1 MKRPLHLDSKTV
13 ADFQSLTGTGNK
25 RVLNHLIENLP
36 VREASQSLDPKF
48 YSALSDF
55 IVDVEDSKFNGMNP
69 VKNRDDRSRLLEE
82 WRAYT
87 LGNRSNIN
95 LKDSAKSDLALKIEE
110 AEEVPKVN
118 GLPVN
123 EAVERAGNWLAD
135 SYTARGRAKP
145 ETAYISREDAIFQD
159 HLGLRE
165 DSVLRM
171 FSLGSPNETDRLQ
184 AGVGLL
190 ASEADRAEIIYP
202 FKRGENNFRWGLSEQ
217 IEQDEAKDMLG
228 ADIDSLLED
237 TTESMKNSLERVSDL
252 LEDETG
258 LKREGIDPREYIQ
271 MVYRS
276 DLDSVELDPDI
287 VQNSIKKAVAE
298 AGSDNATGIN
308 ESSAKKVSNNTGVIK
323 PHGVDPVSFMDA
335 VSESESLTDV
345 NVEDAVRRAVLG
357 VERTK
362 DELGLRK
369 YRSGDKEAYSVTT
382 IIDPFPNDYD
392 EWSRQE
398 RLDFPYYREID
409 TGGGLFHWKNIYD
422 GENGRYD
429 ADIVRDYAGLRGT
442 LAHERVFEEYV
453 DDPEEVRGDTH
464 KYEQELEDMKAEKG
478 DLGPLQDIVD
488 WKEEKEFDVLE
499 YDESGTG
506 IARNGR
512 ELAEKEIDWIKDQ
525 FGQLEDELGL
535 KKENVIAAEQE
546 FVHSTMHPW
555 DETAKIKGPE
565 IGELTYGG
573 TVDLLYEHESGE
585 TWLLD
590 LKTGSMKPN
599 YAIQQA
605 AYKEAVENSEFFDVD
620 EVDRVVIPSIDP
632 ETMMYSDKEP
642 VIYTDRPHGNEK
654 FNHSKFLDASNID
667 LESSNYRKNQWRP
680 GNWDEEAFYI
690 FARAAEEMDEA
701 QPDSAGM

>member
-13 ADFQSLTGTGNK
+13 ADFQSLTGTGNM

-36 VREASQSLDPKF
+36 VREASQSLDPEF

-135 SYTARGRAKP
+135 SYTARGRARP
-145 ETAYISREDAIFQD
+145 ETAYISREDALFQD

-165 DSVLRM
+165 DGVLRM
-171 FSLGSPNETDRLQ
+171 FSLGSPDETDRLQ

-202 FKRGENNFRWGLSEQ
+202 FERGENNFRWGLSEQ

-237 TTESMKNSLERVSDL
+237 TTESMKNSLERVSNL

-258 LKREGIDPREYIQ
+258 LKRQGIDPREYIQ

-323 PHGVDPVSFMDA
+323 PHGVDPLSFMDA

-345 NVEDAVRRAVLG
+345 DVEDAVRRAVLG

-398 RLDFPYYREID
+398 RLDFPFHREID

-442 LAHERVFEEYV
+442 LAHETVFENYV
-453 DDPEEVRGDTH
+453 DNPDEVQGDTE
-464 KYEQELEDMKAEKG
+464 KYWQKLKEMKAEKG

-512 ELAEKEIDWIKDQ
+512 ELAEKEIDWIEDEFKK
-525 FGQLEDELGL
+525 LETELGL
-535 KKENVIAAEQE
+535 KKENVIAAEKE
-546 FVHSTMHPW
+546 FVHTASLPW
-555 DETAKIKGPE
+555 KEEKFS
-565 IGELTYGG
+565 YGG

-599 YAIQQA
+599 YAVQQA
-605 AYKEAVENSEFFDVD
+605 AYKTAVENSEFFDID
-620 EVDRVVIPSIDP
+620 EIDRVVIPSIDP
-632 ETMMYSDKEP
+632 ESMMYTENDP
-642 VIYTDRPHGNEK
+642 VVYTDRPNKNPRFES
-654 FNHSKFLDASNID
+654 SKFLDASNIG
-667 LESSNYRKNQWRP
+667 LESSEYRQNRWRP
-680 GNWDEEAFYI
+680 ENWDEEAFYI
-690 FARAAEEMDEA
+690 FARAAEQMDEA
-701 QPDSAGM
+701 SRA

>member
-1 MKRPLHLDSKTV
+1 MNRPLHLDSRTV
-13 ADFQSLTGTGNK
+13 ADFQSLTGSGNT
-25 RVLNHLIENLP
+25 RVLNHIIENLP
-36 VREASQSLDPKF
+36 VREASQSLNPEF
-48 YSALSDF
+48 YSALSEF

-69 VKNRDDRSRLLEE
+69 VKNHDDRSRFLEE

-87 LGNRSNIN
+87 LGNKSNIN

-135 SYTARGRAKP
+135 SYTARGRARP
-145 ETAYISREDAIFQD
+145 ETAYISREDALFQD

-165 DSVLRM
+165 DSILRM
-171 FSLGSPNETDRLQ
+171 FSLGSPDETDRLQ

-202 FKRGENNFRWGLSEQ
+202 FERGENNFRWGLSEQ

-237 TTESMKNSLERVSDL
+237 TTESMKNSLERVSKL

-258 LKREGIDPREYIQ
+258 LERQGIDPREYIQ

-308 ESSAKKVSNNTGVIK
+308 ESSAKKVSNNTGVIR
-323 PHGVDPVSFMDA
+323 PHGVDPLSFMDA
-335 VSESESLTDV
+335 VSESESLTNVD
-345 NVEDAVRRAVLG
+345 VEDAVRRAVLG

-369 YRSGDKEAYSVTT
+369 YKSGDKEAYSVTT

-398 RLDFPYYREID
+398 RLDFPFHREID

-429 ADIVRDYAGLRGT
+429 TDIIRDYAGLRGT
-442 LAHERVFEEYV
+442 LAHETIFENYV
-453 DDPEEVRGDTH
+453 DDPDDVKGDTE
-464 KYEQELEDMKAEKG
+464 KYWQKLKELKAEKG

-488 WKEEKEFDVLE
+488 WKQEKEFDVLE
-499 YDESGTG
+499 YDEAVGG

-512 ELAEKEIDWIKDQ
+512 ELAEKEIDWIEEEFKK
-525 FGQLEDELGL
+525 LEEELGL
-535 KKENVIAAEQE
+535 KEKNVIAAEKE
-546 FVHSTMHPW
+546 FVHTASLPW
-555 DETAKIKGPE
+555 NKEKE
-565 IGELTYGG
+565 FSYGG

-599 YAIQQA
+599 YAVQQA
-605 AYKEAVENSEFFDVD
+605 AYKNAVENSEFFDID
-620 EVDRVVIPSIDP
+620 EIDRVVIPSIDP
-632 ETMMYSDKEP
+632 ESMMYTENEPAIHTDK
-642 VIYTDRPHGNEK
+642 PHQNPRFES
-654 FNHSKFLDASNID
+654 SKFLDASNIG
-667 LESSNYRKNQWRP
+667 LESSEYRQNRWRP
-680 GNWDEEAFYI
+680 ENWDEEAFYI
-690 FARAAEEMDEA
+690 FARAAEQMDEA
-701 QPDSAGM
+701 SKA